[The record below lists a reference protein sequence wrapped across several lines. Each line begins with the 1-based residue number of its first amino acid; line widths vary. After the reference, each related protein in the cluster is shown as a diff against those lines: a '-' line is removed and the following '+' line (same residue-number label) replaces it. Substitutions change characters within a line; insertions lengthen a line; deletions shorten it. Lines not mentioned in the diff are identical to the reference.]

1 MPLPCLHH
9 AHVFMPAPGR
19 ARKLIFYLTRPR
31 SADGAQAVLRGD
43 EKEAHPELQTP
54 GELAESIVANVF
66 EGRWGSRGELWV
78 VGQAVIIGSV
88 IAAPDI
94 PAFSVATRLAGVL
107 VMLFGLAIA
116 VVGAAELGPSL
127 SPWPRPIAANEL
139 QTDGIYSLCRHPMYA
154 GFLCG
159 AAGLGLLTASAER
172 LLLALVLYAV
182 LSAKAARE
190 EDWMREK
197 HGASYN
203 AWEVSVPRFF
213 PEFEA
218 LKSTL
223 ASLK

>member
-1 MPLPCLHH
+1 MAYLALSQFSSKKMSRSSYSSALRCCVLVALFVASASSFVVSPPT
-9 AHVFMPAPGR
+9 ATPR
-19 ARKLIFYLTRPR
+19 STTRKLRVEL
-31 SADGAQAVLRGD
+31 GHLRGD
-43 EKEAHPELQTP
+43 EKEAQPELQTP
-54 GELAESIVANVF
+54 SELAESIVANVF
-66 EGRWGSRGELWV
+66 EGSWGSRGELWV

-172 LLLALVLYAV
+172 L
-182 LSAKAARE
+182 RC
-190 EDWMREK
+190 
-197 HGASYN
+197 
-203 AWEVSVPRFF
+203 AW
-213 PEFEA
+213 
-218 LKSTL
+218 
-223 ASLK
+223 